1 MWQFIFRTPPLVSEK
16 LNMLK
21 GKALAAEH
29 RGLTLLGNLSLVSII
44 QFQFYSRHIYIY
56 IYVYIHICETA
67 YCAYCAHMCLNV
79 PHFILLFLSRRPC
92 CLRCLQDLGR
102 SCQSRQSMLH
112 HSPNAFMCF
121 TCFIILKRV
130 HVFYLPNSFQGGDS
144 SGAVQ
149 QAYAVR
155 KSYYSALWC
164 AFRRLENRLQPVLC
178 VMQIYD

>member
-1 MWQFIFRTPPLVSEK
+1 
-16 LNMLK
+16 MLK

-29 RGLTLLGNLSLVSII
+29 RGSTQLGNLSLVSFI
-44 QFQFYSRHIYIY
+44 QFQFYSRHIYIC
-56 IYVYIHICETA
+56 ICATA
-67 YCAYCAHMCLNV
+67 YCAYCAYMCLNV

-92 CLRCLQDLGR
+92 CICCLQDLGR

-149 QAYAVR
+149 QAYEVR
-155 KSYYSALWC
+155 KSYYSALCC
-164 AFRRLENRLQPVLC
+164 ALRRLGNRLQPVAC
-178 VMQIYD
+178 TVCDADI